1 MAASFFFF
9 FFLFLFNPKRTA
21 TAAAG
26 AAAAAVAASL
36 LSFNHRLRFLDFI
49 IIFFFQFINAQSPSA
64 FYGWNFVFIFIFVC
78 ARHAT
83 PSHVA
88 SRRVANR
95 SHFLPPFTQKEHL
108 IWSAPSSPLL
118 YLLYCV
124 WLSHASGIRS
134 GDWLHL
140 NVYTSTQ
147 FKCQLKDIVTAIIP
161 SLNQTHCS
169 FSSLVF
175 LLITVTAKSQVL
187 DGFRGWSSWI
197 QDEDG
202 TERNRER
209 CIYVFYL

>member
-1 MAASFFFF
+1 M
-9 FFLFLFNPKRTA
+9 
-21 TAAAG
+21 
-26 AAAAAVAASL
+26 
-36 LSFNHRLRFLDFI
+36 
-49 IIFFFQFINAQSPSA
+49 
-64 FYGWNFVFIFIFVC
+64 
-78 ARHAT
+78 
-83 PSHVA
+83 
-88 SRRVANR
+88 
-95 SHFLPPFTQKEHL
+95 

-175 LLITVTAKSQVL
+175 LLIDVTAKSQVL
-187 DGFRGWSSWI
+187 DGFRGWSSCI
-197 QDEDG
+197 RRA
-202 TERNRER
+202 ERNGTDPPSLKTIFNYLNYFDRSIKSNFLIIRPSVIRPSDCKCSVVREQR
-209 CIYVFYL
+209 GR